1 MADGVGKTAISTVSG
16 AALDVTDCRSFRTT
30 LTHCVT
36 RDSGGHRQGES
47 ERERDEMKISWYS
60 MGIDVG
66 LATDSPLNPASAMR

>member
-47 ERERDEMKISWYS
+47 ERDKEREM
-60 MGIDVG
+60 
-66 LATDSPLNPASAMR
+66 R